1 MKKFISILLC
11 YCILILPTGCH
22 TSKLL
27 TADEAEA
34 KTGTQ
39 NYLILHTP
47 NRNYKIFNYKF
58 TKDSIEG
65 DLRILSP
72 GKSKTINL
80 YTEMNFDI
88 KLSRD
93 SSEFVR
99 ISKADITKITYKEF
113 SMQNTIIAVVG
124 VLGVFAILSV
134 IVANSMS
141 FNIDLSGMSN

>member
-27 TADEAEA
+27 TADEAET
-34 KTGTQ
+34 KRGTQ

-65 DLRILSP
+65 DLRIISP

-93 SSEFVR
+93 SSKFVN
-99 ISKADITKITYKEF
+99 ISKSNISKITYMEF
-113 SMQNTIIAVVG
+113 SSGNTILAVIGILG
-124 VLGVFAILSV
+124 VLVG
-134 IVANSMS
+134 IVAIAANNMS
-141 FNIDLSGMSN
+141 FNIDLSGTSN

>member
-22 TSKLL
+22 TSKFL
-27 TADEAEA
+27 TADEAETKMGA
-34 KTGTQ
+34 Q

-65 DLRILSP
+65 DLRIISP

-93 SSEFVR
+93 SSRFVS
-99 ISKADITKITYKEF
+99 ISKSSISKITYMEF
-113 SMQNTIIAVVG
+113 SSGNTILAVIGILG
-124 VLGVFAILSV
+124 VLVGIAAIA
-134 IVANSMS
+134 ANNMS
-141 FNIDLSGMSN
+141 FNIDLSGTGN

>member
-1 MKKFISILLC
+1 MKKFISILMC

-27 TADEAEA
+27 TADEAETKA
-34 KTGTQ
+34 ETQ

-47 NRNYKIFNYKF
+47 NRNYKLFNYRF
-58 TKDSIEG
+58 IKDSIEG
-65 DLRILSP
+65 DLRIISP

-93 SSEFVR
+93 SSRFVS
-99 ISKADITKITYKEF
+99 ISKSSISKITYMEF
-113 SMQNTIIAVVG
+113 SSGNTILAVIGILG
-124 VLGVFAILSV
+124 VLVGIAAIA
-134 IVANSMS
+134 ANNMS
-141 FNIDLSGMSN
+141 FNIDLSGTGN

>member
-27 TADEAEA
+27 TADEAET
-34 KTGTQ
+34 KMGTQ

-65 DLRILSP
+65 DLRIISP

-93 SSEFVR
+93 SSKFVS
-99 ISKADITKITYKEF
+99 ISKSNISKITYMEF
-113 SMQNTIIAVVG
+113 SSGNTILAVIGILG
-124 VLGVFAILSV
+124 VLVGIAAIA
-134 IVANSMS
+134 ANNMS
-141 FNIDLSGMSN
+141 FNIDLSGTGN

>member
-1 MKKFISILLC
+1 MKKFVSILLC

-47 NRNYKIFNYKF
+47 NRKYKIFNYKF

-65 DLRILSP
+65 DLRIFSP

-93 SSEFVR
+93 SSEFVS
-99 ISKADITKITYKEF
+99 ISKSNISKITYMEF
-113 SMQNTIIAVVG
+113 SSGNTILAVIGILGVLVGIAAIAV
-124 VLGVFAILSV
+124 S
-134 IVANSMS
+134 NMS
-141 FNIDLSGMSN
+141 FNIDLSRMSN